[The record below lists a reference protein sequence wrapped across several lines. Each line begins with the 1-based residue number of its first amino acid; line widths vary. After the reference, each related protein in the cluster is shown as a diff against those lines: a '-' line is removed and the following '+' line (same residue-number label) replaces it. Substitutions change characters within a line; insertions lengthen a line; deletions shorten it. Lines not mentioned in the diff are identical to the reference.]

1 MTQTPESTG
10 SGARTSMSEWNDSLA
25 GDYLWSNVNFG
36 EAITE
41 VMTRYSANDALASG
55 SSSTS
60 GAGASA
66 MGSMNLFVNFPEAQ
80 MTTYVLIIL
89 VLITVSNIVAGKI
102 VAGGDRYIFYF
113 FTSMLCTITGLI
125 YVIAPIIVQ
134 MFFTIPGM
142 GGG

>member
-1 MTQTPESTG
+1 MFYKGFIVLLVPMHAAMVG
-10 SGARTSMSEWNDSLA
+10 IFLFLFHILLLMSK
-25 GDYLWSNVNFG
+25 
-36 EAITE
+36 AITA
-41 VMTRYSANDALASG
+41 VMNQYSASDALASG
-55 SSSTS
+55 SSTTS

-66 MGSMNLFVNFPEAQ
+66 LGGMNLFVNFPEAQ
-80 MTTYVLIIL
+80 MTTYVLTVLI
-89 VLITVSNIVAGKI
+89 LITVSNIVAGKI

-142 GGG
+142 TGG